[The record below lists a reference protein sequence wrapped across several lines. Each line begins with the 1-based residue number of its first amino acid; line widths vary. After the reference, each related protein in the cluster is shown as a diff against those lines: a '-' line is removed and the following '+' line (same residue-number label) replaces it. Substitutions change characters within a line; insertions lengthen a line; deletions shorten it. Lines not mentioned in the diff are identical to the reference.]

1 MCLFQQL
8 PSSNIVIEEKDKD
21 ETSSTTII
29 NDNDTKMETNVLTT
43 KNVFLFNQLFCI
55 SSLHQKWIR
64 FN

>member
-43 KNVFLFNQLFCI
+43 KNVFFV
-55 SSLHQKWIR
+55 
-64 FN
+64 